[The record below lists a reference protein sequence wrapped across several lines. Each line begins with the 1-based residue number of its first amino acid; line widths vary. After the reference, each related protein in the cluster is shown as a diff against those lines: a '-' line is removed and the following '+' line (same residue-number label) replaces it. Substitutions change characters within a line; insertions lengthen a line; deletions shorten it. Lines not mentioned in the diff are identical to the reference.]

1 MWLRLATFILRY
13 KFVLLLI
20 ITLCTLF
27 WAWQAAGVKMDHNLP
42 KIIPEEE
49 KIIQDF
55 KFFKKQFGD
64 GANTLVVGYQNS
76 NIFNKNIIN
85 DWYETGEVIKKIE
98 GVTAVTSVANA
109 VYLKKNKEA
118 KRFELSSL
126 MNQPCA
132 TQAEAD
138 SLKSLYQQWKFYDNR
153 LLNDSTGA
161 TILGV
166 SIEPD
171 ILNSEARIEKVKE
184 ILEATEVFS
193 KKYDVE
199 LHYSGMPFLRN
210 YRITTM
216 ANEVRLFLML
226 SFVAVAFILYALFR
240 SISSVL
246 LPMIVVS
253 IGVIWA
259 VGMIA
264 FFGYEVDLL
273 LGIVPTL
280 IVIIG
285 IPNCVYLIN
294 KYHVEYLKF
303 GKKQRALAKAVERI
317 GNVVFYANI
326 TTAIGFG
333 VFAITKSEMLQ
344 RFGIIAGIN
353 ILMVFIISIIVLPGI
368 LSFLPPPK
376 RSTMVH
382 LESVLFNRIVRG
394 LKQVNVKYQKM
405 VWVFSVLIIVGA
417 MFGLFRLKSQG
428 YIFDD
433 LPKKTKAYSDLL
445 FFQNNFTGV
454 IPFEVVIDTK
464 KKGSVTRG
472 STLKIIEKIQ
482 KGIAADPEITEPL
495 SIAEGVKMATQA
507 YYGGNPS
514 RYQLPNSMERN
525 LVFSYLSKMERGN
538 NNSLLDAFMDKEQR
552 YARIRFQMKDIGSME
567 FNKKLEEIKILVN
580 EAIGEKDFE
589 VIYTGSSMVA
599 LQGYQFLVDGLVN
612 SLVFAFVLIAIII
625 AFLFRSLR
633 MLLIALIPNV
643 IPLLITA
650 SIMGMFNIYLKP
662 ATVLIF
668 SIAFGISVDFTIHF
682 LAKYRLELNRH
693 NWNVKETV
701 FVALEETGV
710 SMLYTAI
717 ILLFGFMVFLIS
729 NFEGTIYL
737 GLLTCITLIASL
749 LANLVLLP
757 GILLAVKP
765 SSSIQKMQQL
775 TKRKDKQLN

>member
-13 KFVLLLI
+13 KFILLLLI
-20 ITLCTLF
+20 AVCTVF
-27 WAWQAAGVKMDHNLP
+27 WAWQATGVQMEHNLP
-42 KIIPEEE
+42 KIIPQEE

-55 KFFKKQFGD
+55 QFFKNQFGD
-64 GANTLVVGYQNS
+64 DANTLVVGYQNS
-76 NIFNKNIIN
+76 NIFDKDIIN
-85 DWYETGEVIKKIE
+85 DWYETGETIKAIE

-109 VYLKKNKEA
+109 VYLSKNKEA
-118 KRFELSSL
+118 KRFELSPL
-126 MNQPCA
+126 MSKPCNNQM
-132 TQAEAD
+132 EAD
-138 SLKSLYQQWKFYDNR
+138 SLRTLYQQWKFYDNR

-161 TILGV
+161 TILAVG
-166 SIEPD
+166 IDAD
-171 ILNSEARIEKVKE
+171 ILNSERRIEKVKE
-184 ILEATEVFS
+184 ILEATEAFS
-193 KKYDVE
+193 KKYQVE

-216 ANEVRLFLML
+216 ADEVRLFLML
-226 SFVAVAFILYALFR
+226 SFLIVAFILFVLFR
-240 SISSVL
+240 SVSSVL
-246 LPMIVVS
+246 LPMLVVA

-264 FFGYEVDLL
+264 FFGYKIDLL

-294 KYHVEYLKF
+294 KYHLEYLKF
-303 GKKQRALAKAVERI
+303 GKKQRALAKAIERI

-333 VFAITKSEMLQ
+333 VFSITKSEMLQ
-344 RFGIIAGIN
+344 RFGVIAGIN
-353 ILMVFIISIIVLPGI
+353 ILTVFVISIIVLPGI
-368 LSFLPPPK
+368 LSYLSPPK
-376 RSTMVH
+376 RSSTVH
-382 LESVLFNRIVRG
+382 LESALFKRIIQG
-394 LKQVNVKYQKM
+394 LKQVNVKHQKL
-405 VWVFSVLIIVGA
+405 VWLFSVLIIVA
-417 MFGLFRLKSQG
+417 AVFGLLRLKSQG

-433 LPKKTKAYSDLL
+433 LPKKTKAYNDLL

-454 IPFEVVIDTK
+454 VPFELVIDTK
-464 KKGSVTRG
+464 KKGRVVKG
-472 STLKIIEKIQ
+472 STLKIIDKIQ
-482 KGIAADPEITEPL
+482 KGIAADPEITQAL

-507 YYGGNPS
+507 YYGGKAS

-525 LVFSYLSKMERGN
+525 LVFSYLSKMERGEN
-538 NNSLLDAFMDKEQR
+538 SSLLDAFMDKEQR
-552 YARIRFQMKDIGSME
+552 YARINFQMKDVGSMA
-567 FNKKLEEIKILVN
+567 FNQKMDRIEKMVN
-580 EAIGEKDFE
+580 EAIGDKDFE

-599 LQGYQFLVDGLVN
+599 LKGYQFLVDGLVN
-612 SLVFAFVLIAIII
+612 SLLVAFALIALIM

-633 MLLIALIPNV
+633 MLLIAFIPNI

-650 SIMGMFNIYLKP
+650 AIMGAFQIHLKP

-682 LAKYRLELNRH
+682 LAKYRQELNRH
-693 NWNVKETV
+693 NWNVQETV

-717 ILLFGFMVFLIS
+717 ILLCGFMVFLIS

-737 GLLTCITLIASL
+737 GLLTCITLIVSL

-765 SSSIQKMQQL
+765 SSRIQKMQQQV
-775 TKRKDKQLN
+775 KK